1 MRDYSLRF
9 GIPRIPLRILSDKDP
24 AFEAKFVFSE
34 LIRLLGLKK
43 QHKSGY
49 NPRSN
54 GIVEQANRSV
64 NPFLPKVF
72 LTHTLHN
79 DPPLYKILVKVI
91 SDHLYCNPG
100 ISPDIKDFK
109 FPAII
114 ISVWY
119 LHFR

>member
-1 MRDYSLRF
+1 MC
-9 GIPRIPLRILSDKDP
+9 
-24 AFEAKFVFSE
+24 
-34 LIRLLGLKK
+34 
-43 QHKSGY
+43 
-49 NPRSN
+49 
-54 GIVEQANRSV
+54 
-64 NPFLPKVF
+64 
-72 LTHTLHN
+72 HN

-109 FPAII
+109 FPAIT